1 MRTQP
6 VSSGKGKPRAA
17 LLAQPALRPRAT
29 RWATKRAQCASLDP
43 DTHRLRETGPG
54 FSSRRGLLGTSSIA
68 DGVARLW
75 PCALRKEI
83 YSHLGRR
90 DERIEEMP
98 FSRPAEK

>member
-1 MRTQP
+1 MGYQETH
-6 VSSGKGKPRAA
+6 
-17 LLAQPALRPRAT
+17 
-29 RWATKRAQCASLDP
+29 CASLDP

-98 FSRPAEK
+98 FSRPAEI